1 MENLD
6 FVSFIYVILTYI
18 AFAILIV
25 GIVWKIVVYAKTPM
39 PVKSPLTPA
48 PKTKTG
54 AFFRVLGEV
63 FFFKSL
69 YRSNKS
75 TWIGG
80 YVFHVS
86 LAIVL
91 IQHVLRHYVYDFY
104 NGNPPQW
111 YNLLVPIGFVF
122 GVLMLISLI
131 YLFLRRIFVERVKF
145 ISVLSDYFILV
156 LLMLITIAGLSEI
169 AFQPANALEK
179 TVVQLDVFFNRL
191 LVFMPVNI
199 PHNPFFLLHY
209 SLVLILL
216 AYIPFS
222 KIMHFVGIFFSPT
235 LSMSDDVR
243 ENRYINE
250 KTTRLTI

>member
-1 MENLD
+1 MDNLD
-6 FVSFIYVILTYI
+6 FVSFMYVILTYA
-18 AFAILIV
+18 AFAILIIGV
-25 GIVWKIVVYAKTPM
+25 VWKIIVYAKTPM
-39 PVKSPLTPA
+39 PVKIPLTPA

-75 TWIGG
+75 TWVGG

-104 NGNPPQW
+104 HGNPPAW
-111 YNLLVPIGFVF
+111 YNLLVPIGLVF
-122 GVLMLISLI
+122 GTLILISLV

-169 AFQPANALEK
+169 VFQSPAALEK
-179 TVVQLDVFFNRL
+179 SVVQLDAFFNKL
-191 LVFMPVNI
+191 FIFQPFDI

-209 SLVLILL
+209 TLVLILL

-235 LSMSDDVR
+235 LAMNDDVR
-243 ENRYINE
+243 ENRYTDE
-250 KTTRLTI
+250 RTTRLTI